1 MKIALIVVG
10 LLVGI
15 VVIIAVVGAM
25 LPREHVATMSATVA
39 APPDKVWAA
48 ITDVTAYP
56 AWRSDLKS
64 VEIVTQSPLS
74 WREVSSQGPMTLAV
88 ETFEPPRRMAA
99 RITDQDQPFGG
110 AWEYVVAP
118 DSADAT
124 KTRVTITER
133 GWVSNWIFRFASRFV
148 IGHYSTLDAYLR
160 ALSRK
165 FGAEVAP
172 TRDS

>member
-1 MKIALIVVG
+1 MRIALIVVG
-10 LLVGI
+10 VLVGLV
-15 VVIIAVVGAM
+15 VVIALVGAT
-25 LPREHVATMSATVA
+25 LPRDHVATMTTTVA

-48 ITDVTAYP
+48 ITDVAAFPT
-56 AWRSDLKS
+56 WRSDLRR
-64 VEIVTQSPLS
+64 VEIVTQSPLL

-88 ETFEPPRRMAA
+88 EAFEPPRRMVA
-99 RITDQDQPFGG
+99 RIVDQGEPFGG
-110 AWEYVVAP
+110 AWEYLVAP
-118 DSADAT
+118 DSADSA

-148 IGHYSTLDAYLR
+148 IGHYSSLDAYLR

-172 TRDS
+172 SRA